1 MCFTSPAAL
10 WHTEVTQ
17 SKTLKSHQ
25 QPCKWKPSHAFSS
38 VAEQRSA
45 SISMQIKWGYYVSVC
60 RKKENGES
68 EPSRLNFT
76 FLPAIGEKRE
86 AGTFHKR
93 SAETSRCIFKAEGA
107 AALKNS
113 SWHSHAAG
121 RAFLRATL
129 NDVFDEGTLLLLE
142 KGSEA
147 VTERSSTLRTNVSTQ
162 RWDADVSNQLLQLGS
177 SLIAETHVS
186 NSRT

>member
-1 MCFTSPAAL
+1 MKTVACFQFSRWAAFGIDI
-10 WHTEVTQ
+10 
-17 SKTLKSHQ
+17 
-25 QPCKWKPSHAFSS
+25 HA
-38 VAEQRSA
+38 
-45 SISMQIKWGYYVSVC
+45 IKWGYYVSVC

-93 SAETSRCIFKAEGA
+93 WAETSRCIFKAEGA

-147 VTERSSTLRTNVSTQ
+147 VTERSSTLRTNVSTE
-162 RWDADVSNQLLQLGS
+162 RRDADVSNQLLRLGS
-177 SLIAETHVS
+177 SLIAETHPG
-186 NSRT
+186 R

>member
-1 MCFTSPAAL
+1 MKTVACFQFSRWAAFGIDI
-10 WHTEVTQ
+10 
-17 SKTLKSHQ
+17 
-25 QPCKWKPSHAFSS
+25 HA
-38 VAEQRSA
+38 
-45 SISMQIKWGYYVSVC
+45 IKWGYYVSVC

-93 SAETSRCIFKAEGA
+93 WAETSRCIFKAEGA

-147 VTERSSTLRTNVSTQ
+147 VTERSSTLRTNVSTE
-162 RWDADVSNQLLQLGS
+162 RWRVQSTITAGQQSHSWDSPGTLATAEHNKGSCCWTLFLCFASN
-177 SLIAETHVS
+177 EPDFVTFF
-186 NSRT
+186 

>member
-1 MCFTSPAAL
+1 MKTVACFQFSRWAAFGIDI
-10 WHTEVTQ
+10 
-17 SKTLKSHQ
+17 
-25 QPCKWKPSHAFSS
+25 HA
-38 VAEQRSA
+38 
-45 SISMQIKWGYYVSVC
+45 IKWGYYVSVC

-129 NDVFDEGTLLLLE
+129 NDVFDVARCCCWKKDL
-142 KGSEA
+142 KQWQSEA
-147 VTERSSTLRTNVSTQ
+147 ARSGRTSPP
-162 RWDADVSNQLLQLGS
+162 S
-177 SLIAETHVS
+177 AETLTCPINYYGWAAVS
-186 NSRT
+186 

>member
-1 MCFTSPAAL
+1 MLVLISVYL
-10 WHTEVTQ
+10 
-17 SKTLKSHQ
+17 
-25 QPCKWKPSHAFSS
+25 CKWKPSHAFSS

-45 SISMQIKWGYYVSVC
+45 SISMQSNEDIMYLFAEKKRMEKASHHVWTLLSCQQSV
-60 RKKENGES
+60 K
-68 EPSRLNFT
+68 
-76 FLPAIGEKRE
+76 KRE

-93 SAETSRCIFKAEGA
+93 WAETSRCIFKAEGA

-147 VTERSSTLRTNVSTQ
+147 MTERSSTLRTNVSTE
-162 RWDADVSNQLLQLGS
+162 RWDADVSNQLLRLGS
-177 SLIAETHVS
+177 SLIAETHPG
-186 NSRT
+186 R

>member
-1 MCFTSPAAL
+1 MLS
-10 WHTEVTQ
+10 VQ
-17 SKTLKSHQ
+17 SL
-25 QPCKWKPSHAFSS
+25 SS
-38 VAEQRSA
+38 VRHWYPCNQMRILCICLQKKREWRKRAITSELYFPA
-45 SISMQIKWGYYVSVC
+45 SNRWK
-60 RKKENGES
+60 
-68 EPSRLNFT
+68 
-76 FLPAIGEKRE
+76 KRE

-147 VTERSSTLRTNVSTQ
+147 VTERSSTLRTNVSTE
-162 RWDADVSNQLLQLGS
+162 RWDADVSNQLLRLGS
-177 SLIAETHVS
+177 SLIAETHPG
-186 NSRT
+186 R